1 MPYVRISLMKPLSGR
16 EAEVEKLNQELV
28 AMYSQA
34 EGCLLSHFVRSV
46 DGSGEMGRL
55 VLWESEGAA
64 DRAATTN
71 RSMSLRSRLHLLV
84 RKGHQDRSFHAE

>member
-55 VLWESEGAA
+55 FLWESEGAA